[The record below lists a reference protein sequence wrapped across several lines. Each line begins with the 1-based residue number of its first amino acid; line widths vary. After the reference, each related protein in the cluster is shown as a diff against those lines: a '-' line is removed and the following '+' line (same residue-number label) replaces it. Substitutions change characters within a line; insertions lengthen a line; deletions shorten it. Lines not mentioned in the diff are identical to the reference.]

1 MAISLLI
8 WGRRAAD
15 GVRATATG
23 DARALTT
30 GATGPARYS
39 YGAGPG
45 AGPRVAAAALS
56 LGIVGGVGTAL
67 MLGLVLPEVLAP
79 TDEPIRVTNVAMP
92 APPPPPPV
100 AEQPQVRPRDPVVT
114 ASANAH
120 RMPESDGPIALVAP
134 ETGPIN
140 LGPALGGGGGEVINL
155 PPAHAP
161 VLVSAARDPRF
172 ERDFQPDYP
181 MARQREGVAG
191 RCQVR
196 VSVTP
201 DGRVSSV
208 APLAC
213 ADSAFFAATERQA
226 LRHWRYRPATRDGV
240 AVAGERTETVRF
252 ELPQ

>member
-15 GVRATATG
+15 GVRATAAG
-23 DARALTT
+23 DAQRLTT
-30 GATGPARYS
+30 GTTGAARYS

-92 APPPPPPV
+92 PPPP
-100 AEQPQVRPRDPVVT
+100 ATEQPQQRPRDPAVT

-140 LGPALGGGGGEVINL
+140 LGPALGGSGGTEVITP

-226 LRHWRYRPATRDGV
+226 LLHWRYRPATRDGV
-240 AVAGERTETVRF
+240 AIAGERTETVRF